1 MGRVLCNRLMFE
13 EDAKRVLREFK
24 TIVSRAKNRKE
35 HLSVTLTQL
44 YALHDEVENLFHD
57 SDLDASN

>member
-1 MGRVLCNRLMFE
+1 MFE